1 MAQPQ
6 TLAESRSHVG
16 RGVVV
21 VLVLA
26 AAGILVWRVSR
37 PDALAVIVGEVDRGR
52 VERSVANTRA
62 GTVNACRRA
71 KLAPPAG
78 GQIVTLNIRA
88 GDRVRKNDVLVELWS
103 DDASAQVRAS
113 GEQSRTAQ
121 LLAEEACLQAGV
133 AQRDAERAQRLHEQE
148 LLADELFDRSISS
161 ARARRA
167 ACEAANAEVRRARDQ
182 LALARASLTRTVLRA
197 PFDGV
202 IAEVSGE
209 LGEFATPSPPGIP
222 TPPLVDLI
230 DDSCLYVTA
239 PIDEID
245 VARVRV
251 GQVAHVTLEALP
263 GVRIPGRVRRIAPYV
278 LEIEKQARTVDIEV
292 ELIEPGDGERLLV
305 GYSADVEIILDV
317 REDAVRVPT
326 QALMDGSRVFVREAG
341 SGRLEERR
349 IEAGIS
355 NWDFTEVLSG
365 LTPGDR
371 VVLSVEREGV
381 AVGAKTVEETAGRQ

>member
-1 MAQPQ
+1 MPQ
-6 TLAESRSHVG
+6 SPPVSRRFVSRVLI
-16 RGVVV
+16 V

-26 AAGILVWRVSR
+26 AAAFLFWRASR
-37 PDALAVIVGEVDRGR
+37 PEAIAVTVGEVDRGR

-88 GDRVRKNDVLVELWS
+88 GDRVRADDVLVELWS
-103 DDASAQVRAS
+103 DDASAQVRAA

-121 LLAEEACLQAGV
+121 SLAEEACLQADV
-133 AQRDAERAQRLHEQE
+133 AKRDAERAKRLYEQE
-148 LLADELFDRSISS
+148 LLSHELYDRASS
-161 ARARRA
+161 TANARRA
-167 ACEAANAEVRRARDQ
+167 ACEAANAEVQRARDQ

-202 IAEVSGE
+202 VAEINGE

-230 DDSCLYVTA
+230 DDSCIYVTA

-245 VARVRV
+245 VARVRA
-251 GQVAHVTLEALP
+251 GQVAYVTLEALP

-278 LEIEKQARTVDIEV
+278 LELEKQARTVDIEV
-292 ELIEPGDGERLLV
+292 ELAQPGDAERLLV
-305 GYSADVEIILDV
+305 GYSADVEIVLDV

-326 QALMDGSRVFVREAG
+326 QALMDGSRVFVRDDG
-341 SGRLEERR
+341 TGRLEERS

-365 LTPGDR
+365 LTPGER

-381 AVGAKTVEETAGRQ
+381 AAGAKTVEEPAARR